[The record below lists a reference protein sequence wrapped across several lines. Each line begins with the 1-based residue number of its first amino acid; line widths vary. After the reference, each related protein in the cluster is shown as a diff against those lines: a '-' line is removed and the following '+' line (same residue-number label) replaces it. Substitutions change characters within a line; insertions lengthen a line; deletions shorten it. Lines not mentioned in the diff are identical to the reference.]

1 MIEKKL
7 VEKDV
12 EVTVTEKRLVELFE
26 YEGKEY
32 TRNDLEKRLMN
43 QAVWSCNA
51 AMEKRA
57 RDARVVCKWHDV
69 RSYVMGAGAYRELYK
84 ILDEKMK
91 LIESL
96 DNDVDKD

>member
-1 MIEKKL
+1 MIKKKL

-12 EVTVTEKRLVELFE
+12 EVTVVEKRVIELFE

-32 TRNDLEKRLMN
+32 TRNNLENRLMN
-43 QAVWSCNA
+43 QATWSCNNA
-51 AMEKRA
+51 IEKAA

-69 RSYVMGAGAYRELYK
+69 REKLFWNGTYRALYK

>member
-32 TRNDLEKRLMN
+32 TRNDLEKRLMD
-43 QAVWSCNA
+43 QARWRCNEA
-51 AMEKRA
+51 IEKRA
-57 RDARVVCKWHDV
+57 RNSRVVCKWHDV
-69 RSYVMGAGAYRELYK
+69 RSYVMGDSTYRELYK

>member
-12 EVTVTEKRLVELFE
+12 EVTVVEKRLVELFE
-26 YEGKEY
+26 YDGKEY
-32 TRNDLEKRLMN
+32 TRNDLEKKLMN
-43 QAVWSCNA
+43 QARWRCNDA
-51 AMEKRA
+51 IEKKA

-69 RSYVMGAGAYRELYK
+69 RSYVMGESMYRELYK